1 MQKHKTS
8 FGKHFVAVLFF
19 CCVFINSSRVMGAE
33 IVGSPILLCE
43 NGYSA
48 DGSTCTTY
56 NDGGRCDSG
65 YYQLISTDSFIAPQ
79 ETECR
84 YATYKKVTLPDTAMY
99 PMYFGVLVGDP
110 VTLCTNGYSTDGS
123 TCTTYTQ
130 KNCDAGYHTPTGNQ
144 SSFTAPESD
153 LCQIAGYSKKTY
165 PDTTAYVIYNGLIV
179 GSEITLCTNG
189 YSADGSTCTT
199 YSNGYCPNDYYDL
212 NNGDA
217 TFAGFTDFVGG
228 VCGTGYHAYTAESGC
243 GYSLSGTTCV
253 DLCTNGSMTTD
264 IGTCASLCD
273 LGVTTLRTST
283 GLIIPMWSTKQITPS
298 VNIGINDGENESVCY
313 VNLVPG
319 ATNESAIMFK
329 FDDKLYH
336 TSN

>member
-19 CCVFINSSRVMGAE
+19 CCVFINSARVMGAE

-48 DGSTCTTY
+48 NGSTCTTY

-65 YYQLISTDSFIAPQ
+65 YYQLTSADSFIAPQ
-79 ETECR
+79 ETKCR
-84 YATYKKVTLPDTAMY
+84 YETYRKVTLPDTVMY
-99 PMYFGVLVGDP
+99 PMYLGMLVGDP
-110 VTLCTNGYSTDGS
+110 VTLCTNGYSA
-123 TCTTYTQ
+123 
-130 KNCDAGYHTPTGNQ
+130 N
-144 SSFTAPESD
+144 
-153 LCQIAGYSKKTY
+153 
-165 PDTTAYVIYNGLIV
+165 
-179 GSEITLCTNG
+179 
-189 YSADGSTCTT
+189 GSTCTT

-228 VCGTGYHAYTAESGC
+228 VCGPGYHVYTAESGC

-253 DLCTNGSMTTD
+253 DLCTNGLMTTD